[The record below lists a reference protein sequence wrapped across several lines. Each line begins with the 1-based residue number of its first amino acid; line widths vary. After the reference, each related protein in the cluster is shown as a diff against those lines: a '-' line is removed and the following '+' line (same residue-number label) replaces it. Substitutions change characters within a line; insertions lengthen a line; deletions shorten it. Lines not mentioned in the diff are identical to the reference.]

1 MLGIQEDLEDKTGE
15 ENNQNA
21 FYSPMKLLKNNNEI
35 IIIIIIKELCQNN
48 RGEKREIK
56 IYQKKGSIC

>member
-21 FYSPMKLLKNNNEI
+21 FYSPMKLLKNNNENI
-35 IIIIIIKELCQNN
+35 YYYYYY
-48 RGEKREIK
+48 KRAVSE
-56 IYQKKGSIC
+56 Q